1 MKKIYITESQLQT
14 LIEKKEEVLFQ
25 EFIIGVKSFLK
36 DLLKNPGQAKLSDLF
51 SRNNITKKDLLNK
64 MSDLGLIKKTERI
77 DEVPIEE
84 TSKKVAKRFISYKVP
99 KARFQ
104 DKMKQL
110 YKELFK
116 ENVELDTYKIGTDG
130 YYSHVQETEKP
141 QVFKNS
147 KKIVSDMIN
156 MDDAY
161 RTRGGYDESLVNEDG
176 ASGAGLGGA
185 TSCQGVMQAGGTN
198 PNAGTYDTV
207 FGGVQDR
214 DFWKPAMT
222 RGKNKK
228 NKSMTMNRKK

>member
-1 MKKIYITESQLQT
+1 MKKIYITESQLQM
-14 LIEKKEEVLFQ
+14 LKEKKDEVLFQ

-36 DLLKNPGQAKLSDLF
+36 DLLKNPGNAKLSDIF
-51 SRNNITKKDLLNK
+51 SANNISKKDLLNK
-64 MSDLGLIKKTERI
+64 MADLGLIKTKERI

-84 TSKKVAKRFISYKVP
+84 SSKKVAKRFASYKVP
-99 KARFQ
+99 RARFKE
-104 DKMKQL
+104 KMEQL
-110 YKELFK
+110 FKELFN
-116 ENVELDTYKIGTDG
+116 ETVELDTYKIGTDG
-130 YYSHVQETEKP
+130 YYSHVQEIEKP

-147 KKIVSDMIN
+147 KQIVSDMIN

-161 RTRGGYDESLVNEDG
+161 KTRGGYDESLVNEDG
-176 ASGAGLGGA
+176 AAGAGLGGA

-228 NKSMTMNRKK
+228 NKSMAMNRKK